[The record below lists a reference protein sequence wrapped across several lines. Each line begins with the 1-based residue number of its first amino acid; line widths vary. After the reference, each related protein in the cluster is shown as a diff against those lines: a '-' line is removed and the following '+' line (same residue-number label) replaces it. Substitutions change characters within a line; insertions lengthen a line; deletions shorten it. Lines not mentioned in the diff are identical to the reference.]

1 MAPPPESLI
10 FHRAPSVEG
19 DAPPP
24 GPNPDT
30 IEAFV
35 YLALVVLLIGF
46 RVFCRTRAI
55 GIGSLGPDDY
65 LMIFSILPLV
75 AETVVQYITGT
86 EFHGLA
92 NSAMTDSYR
101 LGIETGSQEWLWR
114 VNDTKTILVGWIMY
128 TTQIWMIKASMCTFY
143 LRLTAGLEGY
153 KIRILAGL
161 GIIVSSYIAAIC
173 TILFTCMP
181 FEKHWQIVPDP
192 GSTDLHSAST
202 DLCMPAINR
211 VVIYTCLGLNIFSD
225 LYLFLIPV
233 PMFWAAKLPPAKKWG
248 LTVLF
253 SGGIVIIVFGILRC
267 VSILK
272 DDSEGPREGT
282 NWALRESFVAVVV
295 TNLPMTWGWLKV
307 KLRPFLGS
315 FLSTPRTKATGYG
328 RTGIEGGSVKLDD
341 ISASGRWRDQQKQ
354 KHKSL
359 SSSQQNMTPGG
370 LTFLCETDSNEED
383 SIRPMSHGS
392 HGIVMQVELKVSSER
407 RSQLGDGV
415 EVSETPTVPDSLST
429 PDELDGKKL
438 K

>member
-1 MAPPPESLI
+1 M
-10 FHRAPSVEG
+10 
-19 DAPPP
+19 
-24 GPNPDT
+24 
-30 IEAFV
+30 
-35 YLALVVLLIGF
+35 
-46 RVFCRTRAI
+46 
-55 GIGSLGPDDY
+55 GISSLGPDDY

-101 LGIETGSQEWLWR
+101 LRIEPGGQEWIWR
-114 VNDTKTILVGWIMY
+114 VNGTKTILVGWIMY

-153 KIRILAGL
+153 KNRILVGP
-161 GIIVSSYIAAIC
+161 GIIVASYVAAIC

-181 FEKHWQIVPDP
+181 FEKHWQIFPDP
-192 GSTDLHSAST
+192 GN
-202 DLCMPAINR
+202 LCMPAINR
-211 VVIYTCLGLNIFSD
+211 VVIYTCLALNIFSD
-225 LYLFLIPV
+225 LYLFMIPV

-253 SGGIVIIVFGILRC
+253 SGGIVIIIFGVLRC

-282 NWALRESFVAVVV
+282 NWALRESFVAVAV
-295 TNLPMTWGWLKV
+295 TNLPMTWGWLKI

-328 RTGIEGGSVKLDD
+328 RTGNGGGSVKLDD
-341 ISASGRWRDQQKQ
+341 MSASGRWRDQQKQ
-354 KHKSL
+354 KNKPL

-383 SIRPMSHGS
+383 SISPMSHGS

-407 RSQLGDGV
+407 RSQIEDGIK
-415 EVSETPTVPDSLST
+415 VSETPPVPDSFSPPNE
-429 PDELDGKKL
+429 PDVVKFK
-438 K
+438 

>member
-1 MAPPPESLI
+1 MERSMPPSPESLI

-35 YLALVVLLIGF
+35 YLALVVFLVGF

-55 GIGSLGPDDY
+55 GISSLGSDDY

-92 NSAMTDSYR
+92 NSAMTDNYR
-101 LGIETGSQEWLWR
+101 LGIEPGSQEWIWR
-114 VNDTKTILVGWIMY
+114 VNGTKTILVGWIMY

-153 KIRILAGL
+153 KIRILVGL
-161 GIIVSSYIAAIC
+161 GIIVASYIAAIFI
-173 TILFTCMP
+173 ILFTCMP
-181 FEKHWQIVPDP
+181 FEKHWQIYPDP
-192 GSTDLHSAST
+192 GN
-202 DLCMPAINR
+202 LCMPAVNR
-211 VVIYTCLGLNIFSD
+211 VVIYTCLALNIFSD

-253 SGGIVIIVFGILRC
+253 SGGIVIIVFGVLRC

-282 NWALRESFVAVVV
+282 NWALRESFVAVAV

-315 FLSTPRTKATGYG
+315 FLSTSRTKATGYG
-328 RTGIEGGSVKLDD
+328 RTGNGGGSVKLDD
-341 ISASGRWRDQQKQ
+341 LSASGRWRDQQKQ
-354 KHKSL
+354 KNKSL

-370 LTFLCETDSNEED
+370 FTFLCETDSNEED

-392 HGIVMQVELKVSSER
+392 HGIAMQVELKVSSER
-407 RSQLGDGV
+407 KSQIEGDIKV
-415 EVSETPTVPDSLST
+415 NETPPVPDSFSP
-429 PDELDGKKL
+429 PDDPDFVKL